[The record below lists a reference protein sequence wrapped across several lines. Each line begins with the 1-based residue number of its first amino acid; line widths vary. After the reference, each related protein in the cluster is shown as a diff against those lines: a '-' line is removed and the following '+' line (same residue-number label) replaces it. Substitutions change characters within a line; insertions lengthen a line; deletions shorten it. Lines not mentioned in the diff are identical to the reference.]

1 MITID
6 CPFCADEATI
16 DEALTA
22 ATCDGCGVTVDIAP
36 DTVVALDAAA

>member
-6 CPFCADEATI
+6 CPSCSDEATI

-22 ATCDGCGVTVDIAP
+22 ATCDGCGVSVDIAP
-36 DTVVALDAAA
+36 DPALALDAAA